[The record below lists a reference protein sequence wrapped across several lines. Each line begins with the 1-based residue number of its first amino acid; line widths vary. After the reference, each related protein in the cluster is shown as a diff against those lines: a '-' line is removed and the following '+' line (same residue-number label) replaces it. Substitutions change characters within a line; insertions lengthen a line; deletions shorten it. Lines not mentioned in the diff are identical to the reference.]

1 MRHKQVLSRPR
12 ILDRCSTWSVLVLV
26 LVASCLGCAESVG
39 SARSTGSHAANYSFM
54 AKSRKYIVWSNHY
67 PGSEHTP
74 TVNAAITQY
83 LQKNHQTV
91 IERSK
96 LDAVFREQRLRLM
109 YTSDDQADLL
119 QVGKLLGAD
128 QIIFADS
135 TSSYEGSNGYLVT
148 VRVRAVDV
156 ETAAILWNGSA
167 WLTYGIRN
175 EDEGLAFLASIAMY
189 RALCPTEELG
199 VRWTDYDTSGK
210 GGCKKE

>member
-12 ILDRCSTWSVLVLV
+12 ILDRYSTWSVLVLV

-39 SARSTGSHAANYSFM
+39 SARSVGSHAANYSFM

-67 PGSEHTP
+67 PGSEHAS

-83 LQKNHQTV
+83 LQQNHQTV
-91 IERSK
+91 VERSK
-96 LDAVFREQRLRLM
+96 LDAVFREQRFRLM
-109 YTSDDQADLL
+109 YTPDDQADLL
-119 QVGKLLGAD
+119 RVGKLLGAD
-128 QIIFADS
+128 QIIFTDC
-135 TSSYEGSNGYLVT
+135 TSSYSYDGSLVT
-148 VRVRAVDV
+148 VRLRAVDV
-156 ETAAILWNGSA
+156 ETAAILWSGSA
-167 WLTYGIRN
+167 WFTYGIRN